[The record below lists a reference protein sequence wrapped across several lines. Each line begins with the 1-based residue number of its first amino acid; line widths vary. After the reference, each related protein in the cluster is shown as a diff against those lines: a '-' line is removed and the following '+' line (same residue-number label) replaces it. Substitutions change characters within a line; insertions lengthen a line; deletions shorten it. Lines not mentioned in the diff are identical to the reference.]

1 MFKLPMISV
10 VGDLI
15 GNILENKAVL
25 IAIVTFAATVLIRCG
40 IKIYNMGRLS
50 KADLITRQEFKEL
63 EAGIRADMKAYR
75 DEIFNSV
82 WELCKTYLNTEL
94 KDIKDVKRI
103 SEEMKV
109 NSAVFEAQVKLAT
122 ERYNELKPLAQNV
135 QILENKV
142 RRIEYGNDSLGQQN
156 GRTDD

>member
-1 MFKLPMISV
+1 
-10 VGDLI
+10 
-15 GNILENKAVL
+15 
-25 IAIVTFAATVLIRCG
+25 
-40 IKIYNMGRLS
+40 
-50 KADLITRQEFKEL
+50 
-63 EAGIRADMKAYR
+63 MKAYR

-109 NSAVFEAQVKLAT
+109 NSSVFEAQVKLAT